1 MESGEVESYT
11 WEAVTA
17 GCCYDTG
24 DPGQTDLILAAKL
37 GKSLLEQNEE
47 LSADYYKIVRKL
59 ETVTQENYEL
69 RRQLDA
75 AEETSGSLITEL
87 QGEVAALRERLAE
100 VTHTLD
106 TERGLKEAK
115 LDRLQLELAAAT
127 DRQEQLARE
136 AREARDA

>member
-1 MESGEVESYT
+1 MENGHHGRPAEDAHEREVGEVESYT

-59 ETVTQENYEL
+59 EVSAWDIKNIFEIYIGFCLVRSDYQNL
-69 RRQLDA
+69 
-75 AEETSGSLITEL
+75 
-87 QGEVAALRERLAE
+87 
-100 VTHTLD
+100 
-106 TERGLKEAK
+106 
-115 LDRLQLELAAAT
+115 
-127 DRQEQLARE
+127 
-136 AREARDA
+136 

>member
-1 MESGEVESYT
+1 ML
-11 WEAVTA
+11 
-17 GCCYDTG
+17 
-24 DPGQTDLILAAKL
+24 Q
-37 GKSLLEQNEE
+37 
-47 LSADYYKIVRKL
+47 
-59 ETVTQENYEL
+59 TVTQENYEL

-106 TERGLKEAK
+106 TERGLKEAE

-127 DRQEQLARE
+127 DRQEQLARDAAE
-136 AREARDA
+136 ELRRERSSGEDQLREIQSMRRLVL

>member
-1 MESGEVESYT
+1 MENGHHGRPADDAHEREVGEVESYT

-59 ETVTQENYEL
+59 EVNNIL
-69 RRQLDA
+69 KI
-75 AEETSGSLITEL
+75 SFNF
-87 QGEVAALRERLAE
+87 REFF
-100 VTHTLD
+100 
-106 TERGLKEAK
+106 
-115 LDRLQLELAAAT
+115 
-127 DRQEQLARE
+127 LARISE
-136 AREARDA
+136 FI

>member
-1 MESGEVESYT
+1 MENGHHGRPADDAHEKEVGEVESYT

-59 ETVTQENYEL
+59 EVCTWNKNNIFEIYIGFCLVRSDYQNL
-69 RRQLDA
+69 
-75 AEETSGSLITEL
+75 
-87 QGEVAALRERLAE
+87 
-100 VTHTLD
+100 
-106 TERGLKEAK
+106 
-115 LDRLQLELAAAT
+115 
-127 DRQEQLARE
+127 
-136 AREARDA
+136 

>member
-1 MESGEVESYT
+1 MENGHHGRPADDAHEREVGVGEVESYT

-59 ETVTQENYEL
+59 EVCTRNKNNIFEIYIGFCLVRSDYQNL
-69 RRQLDA
+69 
-75 AEETSGSLITEL
+75 
-87 QGEVAALRERLAE
+87 
-100 VTHTLD
+100 
-106 TERGLKEAK
+106 
-115 LDRLQLELAAAT
+115 
-127 DRQEQLARE
+127 
-136 AREARDA
+136 

>member
-1 MESGEVESYT
+1 MTCFVL
-11 WEAVTA
+11 
-17 GCCYDTG
+17 
-24 DPGQTDLILAAKL
+24 Q
-37 GKSLLEQNEE
+37 
-47 LSADYYKIVRKL
+47 
-59 ETVTQENYEL
+59 TVTQENYEL

-106 TERGLKEAK
+106 TERGLKEAE

-136 AREARDA
+136 ARTPRSSCGGSGAAARTSCGRYRACAG